1 MRIEGVDIEAVFGCV
16 PENSVDNVAG
26 LTALV
31 GAEKAES
38 IVKATGFTTRR
49 VAPDGTDV
57 IDLALPAAKRALEGT
72 DPADIGGIVAVSFSN
87 RDRFPALSARLQHEL
102 GLPTSIAAY
111 DISMACS
118 GWVYGLCSAAQMVRL
133 TGKKVLLVD
142 GDVQSAW
149 TDRSDANT
157 LAVMGDG
164 ASATL
169 LVPGDGVWDFAFYT
183 DGGGADALRC
193 RETISMD
200 GFGVFRFVA
209 GPVRKFLAT
218 FIQKSS
224 IPVGTDPS
232 IPVGTD
238 PSIPVGTDPSIP
250 EGTDPSIPE
259 GTDPVFVPHQANMYM
274 VRQLA
279 DALKLRD
286 HTIGSGAKYANTGS
300 CSAALSMADGM
311 DGFSNASGRTP
322 VLIAGFGAGL
332 SAAAA
337 ATAVGNYKRG
347 MLYHS
352 ALCGAVNESPEN
364 AGR

>member
-232 IPVGTD
+232 IP
-238 PSIPVGTDPSIP
+238 
-250 EGTDPSIPE
+250 E

>member
-1 MRIEGVDIEAVFGCV
+1 
-16 PENSVDNVAG
+16 
-26 LTALV
+26 
-31 GAEKAES
+31 
-38 IVKATGFTTRR
+38 
-49 VAPDGTDV
+49 
-57 IDLALPAAKRALEGT
+57 
-72 DPADIGGIVAVSFSN
+72 
-87 RDRFPALSARLQHEL
+87 
-102 GLPTSIAAY
+102 
-111 DISMACS
+111 
-118 GWVYGLCSAAQMVRL
+118 
-133 TGKKVLLVD
+133 
-142 GDVQSAW
+142 
-149 TDRSDANT
+149 
-157 LAVMGDG
+157 MGDG

-169 LVPGDGVWDFAFYT
+169 LAPGDGVWDFAFYT

-218 FIQKSS
+218 FIQKFSLPVGADPS
-224 IPVGTDPS
+224 LPVLPVGTDPS

-238 PSIPVGTDPSIP
+238 PSIPV
-250 EGTDPSIPE
+250 

-286 HTIGSGAKYANTGS
+286 RTIGSGAKYANTGS

-311 DGFSNASGRTP
+311 DGLLNASGRTP

-337 ATAVGNYKRG
+337 ATTVGAYRKG
-347 MLYHS
+347 
-352 ALCGAVNESPEN
+352 VVEV
-364 AGR
+364 

>member
-16 PENSVDNVAG
+16 PANAVDNVVA
-26 LTALV
+26 LTALL

-49 VAPDGTDV
+49 VASEGTDV

-72 DPADIGGIVAVSFSN
+72 GPADIGGIVAVSFSS
-87 RDRFPALSARLQHEL
+87 RDRFPALSARLQHAL
-102 GLPTSIAAY
+102 CLPTSIAAY

-118 GWVYGLCSAAQMVRL
+118 GWVYGLCSAVQMVKH

-149 TDRSDANT
+149 TDSSDANT

-164 ASATL
+164 ASAAL
-169 LVPGDGVWDFAFYT
+169 LAPGDGDWDFAFYT

-209 GPVRKFLAT
+209 GPVRKFLAS
-218 FIQKSS
+218 FIQESALL
-224 IPVGTDPS
+224 V
-232 IPVGTD
+232 
-238 PSIPVGTDPSIP
+238 
-250 EGTDPSIPE
+250 

-286 HTIGSGAKYANTGS
+286 RTIGSGAKYANTGS

-311 DGFSNASGRTP
+311 DGLSNASGRTP

-337 ATAVGNYKRG
+337 ATTVGAYRKG
-347 MLYHS
+347 
-352 ALCGAVNESPEN
+352 VVEV
-364 AGR
+364 

>member
-16 PENSVDNVAG
+16 PANAVDNVVA
-26 LTALV
+26 LTALL

-49 VAPDGTDV
+49 VASEGTDV

-72 DPADIGGIVAVSFSN
+72 DPADIGGIVAVSFSS
-87 RDRFPALSARLQHEL
+87 RDRFPALSARLQHAL
-102 GLPTSIAAY
+102 CLPTSIAAY

-118 GWVYGLCSAAQMVRL
+118 GWVYGLCSAVQMVKH

-149 TDRSDANT
+149 TDSSDANT

-164 ASATL
+164 ASAAL
-169 LVPGDGVWDFAFYT
+169 LAPGDGDWDFAFYT

-209 GPVRKFLAT
+209 GPVRKFLAS
-218 FIQKSS
+218 FIQES
-224 IPVGTDPS
+224 
-232 IPVGTD
+232 
-238 PSIPVGTDPSIP
+238 
-250 EGTDPSIPE
+250 ELLE

-274 VRQLA
+274 VRQLSESLG
-279 DALKLRD
+279 LKDR
-286 HTIGSGAKYANTGS
+286 TFGSGAKYANTGS
-300 CSAALSMADGM
+300 SSAALTMADGLGCIPA
-311 DGFSNASGRTP
+311 DGGRIP
-322 VLIAGFGAGL
+322 VLLAGFGAGL

-337 ATAVGNYKRG
+337 ATMVGAYRNG
-347 MLYHS
+347 I
-352 ALCGAVNESPEN
+352 VDI
-364 AGR
+364 

>member
-49 VAPDGTDV
+49 VAPEGTDV

-72 DPADIGGIVAVSFSN
+72 DPSDIGGIVAVSFSR
-87 RDRFPALSARLQHEL
+87 RDRFPALSARLQHAL
-102 GLPTSIAAY
+102 CLPTSVAAY

-169 LVPGDGVWDFAFYT
+169 LAPGDGVWDFAFYT

-224 IPVGTDPS
+224 LPVGTDPS
-232 IPVGTD
+232 LPV
-238 PSIPVGTDPSIP
+238 
-250 EGTDPSIPE
+250 

-286 HTIGSGAKYANTGS
+286 RTIGSGAKYSNTGS

-311 DGFSNASGRTP
+311 DGLLNASGRTP
-322 VLIAGFGAGL
+322 ILIAGFGAGL

-337 ATAVGNYKRG
+337 ATTVGAYRKG
-347 MLYHS
+347 
-352 ALCGAVNESPEN
+352 VVEV
-364 AGR
+364 

>member
-49 VAPDGTDV
+49 VAPEGTDV

-72 DPADIGGIVAVSFSN
+72 DPSDIGGIIAVSFSR
-87 RDRFPALSARLQHEL
+87 RDRFPALSARLQHAL
-102 GLPTSIAAY
+102 CLPTSVAAY

-169 LVPGDGVWDFAFYT
+169 LAPGDGVWDFAFYT

-224 IPVGTDPS
+224 LPV
-232 IPVGTD
+232 
-238 PSIPVGTDPSIP
+238 
-250 EGTDPSIPE
+250 

-279 DALKLRD
+279 DALKLR
-286 HTIGSGAKYANTGS
+286 
-300 CSAALSMADGM
+300 
-311 DGFSNASGRTP
+311 
-322 VLIAGFGAGL
+322 
-332 SAAAA
+332 
-337 ATAVGNYKRG
+337 
-347 MLYHS
+347 
-352 ALCGAVNESPEN
+352 
-364 AGR
+364 

>member
-16 PENSVDNVAG
+16 PGNSVDNVAG

-72 DPADIGGIVAVSFSN
+72 DPSDIGGIVAVSFSN

-102 GLPTSIAAY
+102 ALPTSIAAY

-169 LVPGDGVWDFAFYT
+169 LAPGDGVWDFAFFT
-183 DGGGADALRC
+183 DGGGSDALRC

-218 FIQKSS
+218 FIQESS
-224 IPVGTDPS
+224 LLV
-232 IPVGTD
+232 
-238 PSIPVGTDPSIP
+238 
-250 EGTDPSIPE
+250 

-286 HTIGSGAKYANTGS
+286 RTIGSGAKYANTGS

-337 ATAVGNYKRG
+337 ATTVGTYRKG
-347 MLYHS
+347 
-352 ALCGAVNESPEN
+352 VVEV
-364 AGR
+364 

>member
-72 DPADIGGIVAVSFSN
+72 DPAEVGGIVAVSFSN

-169 LVPGDGVWDFAFYT
+169 LAPGDGVWDFAFFT
-183 DGGGADALRC
+183 DGGGSDALRC

-218 FIQKSS
+218 FIQKFSL
-224 IPVGTDPS
+224 PVGTDPS
-232 IPVGTD
+232 IPV
-238 PSIPVGTDPSIP
+238 
-250 EGTDPSIPE
+250 

-286 HTIGSGAKYANTGS
+286 RTIGSGAKYANTGS

-311 DGFSNASGRTP
+311 DSLSNASGRTP

-337 ATAVGNYKRG
+337 ATTVGAYRKG
-347 MLYHS
+347 
-352 ALCGAVNESPEN
+352 VVEV
-364 AGR
+364 

>member
-16 PENSVDNVAG
+16 PANTVDNVVG

-49 VAPDGTDV
+49 VASEGTDV
-57 IDLALPAAKRALEGT
+57 IDLALPAAKLALEGT
-72 DPADIGGIVAVSFSN
+72 VPADIGGIVAVSFSN
-87 RDRFPALSARLQHEL
+87 RDRFPTLSARLQHVL
-102 GLPTSIAAY
+102 GLSTSIAAY
-111 DISMACS
+111 DVSMACS
-118 GWVYGLCSAAQMVRL
+118 GWVYGLCAAAQMVRL

-169 LVPGDGVWDFAFYT
+169 LAPGDGVWDFAFYT

-209 GPVRKFLAT
+209 GSVRKFLAS
-218 FIQKSS
+218 FIQESELL
-224 IPVGTDPS
+224 V
-232 IPVGTD
+232 
-238 PSIPVGTDPSIP
+238 
-250 EGTDPSIPE
+250 

-286 HTIGSGAKYANTGS
+286 RTIGSGAKYANTGS

-311 DGFSNASGRTP
+311 DTLANASGRTP

-332 SAAAA
+332 SAAVA
-337 ATAVGNYKRG
+337 ATAVGAYRKG
-347 MLYHS
+347 
-352 ALCGAVNESPEN
+352 VVEV
-364 AGR
+364 

>member
-72 DPADIGGIVAVSFSN
+72 DPADVGGIVAVSFSN

-169 LVPGDGVWDFAFYT
+169 LAPGDGVWDFAFFT
-183 DGGGADALRC
+183 DGGGSDALRC

-209 GPVRKFLAT
+209 GPVRKFLAS
-218 FIQKSS
+218 FIQESS
-224 IPVGTDPS
+224 LLV
-232 IPVGTD
+232 
-238 PSIPVGTDPSIP
+238 
-250 EGTDPSIPE
+250 

-286 HTIGSGAKYANTGS
+286 RTIGSGAKYANTGS
-300 CSAALSMADGM
+300 SSAALSMADGM
-311 DGFSNASGRTP
+311 DGLSNASGRTP

-364 AGR
+364 AER

>member
-1 MRIEGVDIEAVFGCV
+1 
-16 PENSVDNVAG
+16 
-26 LTALV
+26 
-31 GAEKAES
+31 
-38 IVKATGFTTRR
+38 
-49 VAPDGTDV
+49 
-57 IDLALPAAKRALEGT
+57 
-72 DPADIGGIVAVSFSN
+72 
-87 RDRFPALSARLQHEL
+87 
-102 GLPTSIAAY
+102 
-111 DISMACS
+111 
-118 GWVYGLCSAAQMVRL
+118 MVRL

-164 ASATL
+164 ASAAL
-169 LVPGDGVWDFAFYT
+169 LAPGDGDWDFAFYT

-209 GPVRKFLAT
+209 GPVRKFLAS
-218 FIQKSS
+218 FIQESALL
-224 IPVGTDPS
+224 V
-232 IPVGTD
+232 
-238 PSIPVGTDPSIP
+238 
-250 EGTDPSIPE
+250 

-286 HTIGSGAKYANTGS
+286 RTIGSGAKYANTGS

-311 DGFSNASGRTP
+311 DGLSNASGRTP

-337 ATAVGNYKRG
+337 ATMVGAYRNG
-347 MLYHS
+347 I
-352 ALCGAVNESPEN
+352 VEI
-364 AGR
+364 

>member
-16 PENSVDNVAG
+16 PANAVDNVVA
-26 LTALV
+26 LTALL

-38 IVKATGFTTRR
+38 IVKATGFATRR
-49 VAPDGTDV
+49 VASEGTDV

-72 DPADIGGIVAVSFSN
+72 DPADIGGIVAVSFSS
-87 RDRFPALSARLQHEL
+87 RDRFPALSARLQHAL
-102 GLPTSIAAY
+102 CLPTSIAAY

-118 GWVYGLCSAAQMVRL
+118 GWVYGLCSAVQMVKH

-149 TDRSDANT
+149 TDSSDANT

-164 ASATL
+164 ASAAL
-169 LVPGDGVWDFAFYT
+169 LAPGDGDWDFAFYT

-209 GPVRKFLAT
+209 GPVRKFLAS
-218 FIQKSS
+218 FIQESALL
-224 IPVGTDPS
+224 V
-232 IPVGTD
+232 
-238 PSIPVGTDPSIP
+238 
-250 EGTDPSIPE
+250 

-286 HTIGSGAKYANTGS
+286 RTIGSGAKYANTGS

-311 DGFSNASGRTP
+311 DGLSNASGRTP

-337 ATAVGNYKRG
+337 ATTVGAYRKG
-347 MLYHS
+347 
-352 ALCGAVNESPEN
+352 VVEV
-364 AGR
+364 

>member
-16 PENSVDNVAG
+16 PANAVDNVAG
-26 LTALV
+26 LAALV

-38 IVKATGFTTRR
+38 IVKATGFATRR
-49 VAPDGTDV
+49 VASEGTDV
-57 IDLALPAAKRALEGT
+57 IDLALPAAKRVLEGT
-72 DPADIGGIVAVSFSN
+72 DPAEVGGIVAVSFSN
-87 RDRFPALSARLQHEL
+87 RDRFPALSARLQHML
-102 GLPTSIAAY
+102 GLAVTIAAY

-118 GWVYGLCSAAQMVRL
+118 GWVYGLCAAAQMVRL
-133 TGKKVLLVD
+133 TGKRVLLVD

-164 ASATL
+164 ASAAL
-169 LVPGDGVWDFAFYT
+169 LAPGDGVWDFAFYT

-209 GPVRKFLAT
+209 GPVRKFLAS
-218 FIQKSS
+218 FIQESS
-224 IPVGTDPS
+224 LLV
-232 IPVGTD
+232 
-238 PSIPVGTDPSIP
+238 
-250 EGTDPSIPE
+250 

-279 DALKLRD
+279 DALKLRER
-286 HTIGSGAKYANTGS
+286 TIGSGAKYANTGS
-300 CSAALSMADGM
+300 CSAALAMADGM
-311 DGFSNASGRTP
+311 GGLSGATGRTP

-337 ATAVGNYKRG
+337 ATAVGAYRKG
-347 MLYHS
+347 
-352 ALCGAVNESPEN
+352 VVEV
-364 AGR
+364 

>member
-16 PENSVDNVAG
+16 PANAVDNMVA
-26 LTALV
+26 LTALL

-49 VAPDGTDV
+49 VASEGTDV

-72 DPADIGGIVAVSFSN
+72 DPADIGGIVAVSFSS
-87 RDRFPALSARLQHEL
+87 RDRFPALSACLQHAL
-102 GLPTSIAAY
+102 CLPTSIAAY

-118 GWVYGLCSAAQMVRL
+118 GWVYGLCSAVQMVKH

-142 GDVQSAW
+142 GDVQSTW
-149 TDRSDANT
+149 TDSSDANT

-164 ASATL
+164 ASAAL
-169 LVPGDGVWDFAFYT
+169 LAPGDGDWDFAFYT
-183 DGGGADALRC
+183 DGGGANALRC

-209 GPVRKFLAT
+209 GPVRKFLAS
-218 FIQKSS
+218 FIQESALL
-224 IPVGTDPS
+224 V
-232 IPVGTD
+232 
-238 PSIPVGTDPSIP
+238 
-250 EGTDPSIPE
+250 

-286 HTIGSGAKYANTGS
+286 RTIGSGAKYANTGS

-311 DGFSNASGRTP
+311 DGLSNASGRTP

-337 ATAVGNYKRG
+337 ATMVGTYRNG
-347 MLYHS
+347 I
-352 ALCGAVNESPEN
+352 VEI
-364 AGR
+364 

>member
-38 IVKATGFTTRR
+38 IVKATGFITRR
-49 VAPDGTDV
+49 VAPEGTDV

-72 DPADIGGIVAVSFSN
+72 DPADIGGIIAVSFSS
-87 RDRFPALSARLQHEL
+87 RDRFPALSARLQHAL
-102 GLPTSIAAY
+102 CLPTSVAAY

-169 LVPGDGVWDFAFYT
+169 LAPGDGVWDFAFYT

-224 IPVGTDPS
+224 LSVGTDPS
-232 IPVGTD
+232 LPV
-238 PSIPVGTDPSIP
+238 
-250 EGTDPSIPE
+250 

-286 HTIGSGAKYANTGS
+286 RTIGSGAKYSNTGS

-311 DGFSNASGRTP
+311 DGLLNVSGRTP

-337 ATAVGNYKRG
+337 ATTVGAYRKG
-347 MLYHS
+347 
-352 ALCGAVNESPEN
+352 VVEV
-364 AGR
+364 

>member
-16 PENSVDNVAG
+16 PGNSVDNVAG

-72 DPADIGGIVAVSFSN
+72 DPSDIGGIVAVSFSN

-102 GLPTSIAAY
+102 ALPTSIAAY

-169 LVPGDGVWDFAFYT
+169 LAPGDGVWDFAFYT

-218 FIQKSS
+218 FIQKFSL
-224 IPVGTDPS
+224 PVGTDPS
-232 IPVGTD
+232 FPSLPV
-238 PSIPVGTDPSIP
+238 
-250 EGTDPSIPE
+250 

-311 DGFSNASGRTP
+311 DGLLNASGRTP

-337 ATAVGNYKRG
+337 ATTVGAYRKG
-347 MLYHS
+347 
-352 ALCGAVNESPEN
+352 VVEV
-364 AGR
+364 